1 MSAAE
6 RFPVSDHCDGRL
18 FYNPN
23 RATVPRFRDILRW
36 KFSSRPT
43 RWPKTVSFTPQPRP
57 PLTAGA
63 IRATWI
69 NHATFLIET
78 PRGNFLTDPVFS
90 RCCGPFGIL
99 GPPRVHAP
107 SIPLHEL
114 PPIHFILLSH
124 DHYDHCD
131 LAALRRLN
139 KIHDPLAVTPLG
151 NRNLLARA
159 GFAPTRIIELDWW
172 QNHAPSPHLAITVTP
187 SQHWSNR
194 LTRRRCGRLWGGF
207 NLQIGATRLHFV
219 GDTGYNPTLF
229 TEIRTRLGT
238 PDLAFV
244 PIGAYE
250 PRWIMRAQHCDPA
263 EAVQIHCDLG
273 ARQSVAMHWGTFQ
286 LTDEGRDEPPR
297 ALVAA
302 LTAAD
307 VLQEDFRIL
316 EPGGIIAV

>member
-1 MSAAE
+1 MPSAK
-6 RFPVSDHCDGRL
+6 RFPVSDHCDGHL
-18 FYNPN
+18 FHNPN
-23 RATVPRFRDILRW
+23 RATVPSIRDILRW

-43 RWPKTVSFTPQPRP
+43 RWPKTVSLAPRP
-57 PLTAGA
+57 RQPFADGA
-63 IRATWI
+63 IRVTWI

-78 PRGNFLTDPVFS
+78 PEGNFLTDPVFS
-90 RCCGPFGIL
+90 RCCGPFGVL

-107 SIPLHEL
+107 GIALHAL

-131 LAALRRLN
+131 LAALRRIG
-139 KIHDPLAVTPLG
+139 KIHDPLAITPLG
-151 NRNLLARA
+151 NRDLLARA
-159 GFAPTRIIELDWW
+159 GFTSNRIIERDWW
-172 QNHAPSPHLAITVTP
+172 QNHSPGPNINITVTP

-194 LTRRRCGRLWGGF
+194 LTQRRCGRLWGGF

-219 GDTGYNPTLF
+219 GDTGYHPSLF
-229 TEIRTRLGT
+229 TDIRNRLGA

-263 EAVQIHCDLG
+263 EAVQIHGDLG

-302 LTAAD
+302 LTAAAIP
-307 VLQEDFRIL
+307 QEDFRIL
-316 EPGGIIAV
+316 EPGEIMAV